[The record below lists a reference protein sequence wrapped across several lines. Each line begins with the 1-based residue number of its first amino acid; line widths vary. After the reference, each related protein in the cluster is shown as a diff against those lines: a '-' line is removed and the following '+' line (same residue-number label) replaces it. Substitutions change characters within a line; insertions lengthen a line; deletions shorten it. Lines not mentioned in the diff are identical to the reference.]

1 MTNYDQQFIQ
11 IEQALAAAIELANQ
25 VHEGLLVDL
34 RAAQDPLYSIIET
47 TGLRNMR
54 ILEEYVRRS
63 RDIAIGVL
71 GRLNTMEAM
80 AASAPTPGHGHD
92 HSH

>member
-1 MTNYDQQFIQ
+1 MTKYDQHFIQ
-11 IEQALAAAIELANQ
+11 IEQALAVAIDWANQ
-25 VHEGLLVDL
+25 VHEGLLGDL
-34 RAAQDPLYSIIET
+34 RVAEDPLYSIIET

-54 ILEEYVRRS
+54 ILEEHVRRA